1 MTYYNTTHEKSK
13 LLEVSWARTAKQD
26 VLILLVFARNKKSIL
41 TPFEVQEI
49 LSSDFNRSLPIT
61 SVRRAINTLTNINAL
76 DKTNIKRKGV
86 YGKTN
91 YCWKY
96 KE

>member
-1 MTYYNTTHEKSK
+1 MTYYNTIHEQSK
-13 LLEVSWARTAKQD
+13 LLEVSWAKAAKQD
-26 VLILLVFARNKKSIL
+26 VLILLVFARYKKSIF
-41 TPFEVQEI
+41 TPFDI
-49 LSSDFNRSLPIT
+49 LKLLSSEFDRTFPIT
-61 SVRRAINTLTNINAL
+61 SVRRSINTLTNIGAL

-86 YGKTN
+86 YGKAN